1 MMAFLPLTVT
11 QGEGV
16 ASVQVVNTDE
26 GHIASNNVVALLQGD
41 PASGLP
47 SVTGINGVGLS
58 PSSVD
63 PDIAVANV
71 ETVVTAGGPVVLAGS
86 GFDTTNGV
94 GVDLFCDCPGGKANT
109 AFLLPGD
116 PGLSSNYL
124 TFALPSSGAGS
135 PISGPGAFQVTNLG
149 NSFKSAAV
157 SAPIGAR
164 ISVSGVTQSG
174 STVTVTGT
182 GFSNLTVINLFNLQ
196 PGAVVNLGGLK
207 PDGTPK
213 IPISLVNN
221 GVFTFTLPGAAV
233 AGPAFVQAL
242 NPPFIPFSS
251 SGDDPG
257 GAFTVK

>member
-1 MMAFLPLTVT
+1 M
-11 QGEGV
+11 
-16 ASVQVVNTDE
+16 
-26 GHIASNNVVALLQGD
+26 
-41 PASGLP
+41 
-47 SVTGINGVGLS
+47 
-58 PSSVD
+58 
-63 PDIAVANV
+63 
-71 ETVVTAGGPVVLAGS
+71 
-86 GFDTTNGV
+86 
-94 GVDLFCDCPGGKANT
+94 
-109 AFLLPGD
+109 
-116 PGLSSNYL
+116 
-124 TFALPSSGAGS
+124 
-135 PISGPGAFQVTNLG
+135 TNLG

-182 GFSNLTVINLFNLQ
+182 GFSNLTVINLFNMQ

-213 IPISLVNN
+213 IPISLGNN
-221 GVFTFTLPGAAV
+221 GALAFTLSTAGAV